1 MGEATSFFYPFS
13 IHHLNPATMR
23 GSGARR
29 ARLAPGSQSLL
40 ESSATVPLSLRFCS
54 RRAFSCSDNTR
65 TMRRTFAH
73 RIVDELGE
81 RCQRGNIQLIF
92 LAPTRVV
99 ATGLGADQRLWGA
112 LAFSYVRET
121 LAFRIQNLK
130 QRIETSWAQEQ
141 TCRSDCCLGAC
152 ERAFH
157 GANPLRPILQL
168 RMRHVRNGSV
178 SKLGHASQEVNDKDL
193 AHIVVRIKS
202 FQSGNAADGF
212 DDVVRRSTERL
223 SRVSTS
229 SISPSVA
236 RRSMVTSGL
245 RARIIRSMLHTTS
258 VGQPQPIPQFNK
270 SCPG

>member
-1 MGEATSFFYPFS
+1 MSSAGCKRCRRVLIPR
-13 IHHLNPATMR
+13 LR
-23 GSGARR
+23 GSNPSVRYISSGRRPGAGSPGLQR
-29 ARLAPGSQSLL
+29 AQKLAK
-40 ESSATVPLSLRFCS
+40 
-54 RRAFSCSDNTR
+54 
-65 TMRRTFAH
+65 
-73 RIVDELGE
+73 
-81 RCQRGNIQLIF
+81 
-92 LAPTRVV
+92 
-99 ATGLGADQRLWGA
+99 
-112 LAFSYVRET
+112 ET

-258 VGQPQPIPQFNK
+258 VGQPQPIPQLNK

>member
-29 ARLAPGSQSLL
+29 ARLAPGSRRLL
-40 ESSATVPLSLRFCS
+40 ESSATVLLSLRICS
-54 RRAFSCSDNTR
+54 RRAF
-65 TMRRTFAH
+65 AY

-81 RCQRGNIQLIF
+81 RGQRGNIQLIF

-99 ATGLGADQRLWGA
+99 ATGLGADQRLWRA